1 MQRTLERQSFDE
13 QMLDALLAMRRRL
26 QEVALEE
33 DEQWARVF
41 VALSA
46 VIRMQE
52 QRVELTRLTVG
63 LQRVGLTRHTR
74 QLMADVLDLEPK

>member
-26 QEVALEE
+26 QEVAPEE